1 MHERQLCEDDNMHET
16 ILMGM
21 RWRSVFFS
29 RRSRF
34 VLMLSFLDQKESRNV
49 EQPRAKQR
57 SMVEQPRAEQRSKV
71 EQSSRFE
78 QVTWQLNCT
87 QRKNSDRL
95 RGAVICGTSQN
106 PQSLKLNIGPLVS
119 CRATLEI

>member
-1 MHERQLCEDDNMHET
+1 MHET

-57 SMVEQPRAEQRSKV
+57 SKVEQPRAEQRSKV

-106 PQSLKLNIGPLVS
+106 PQSLKLNIDPLVS